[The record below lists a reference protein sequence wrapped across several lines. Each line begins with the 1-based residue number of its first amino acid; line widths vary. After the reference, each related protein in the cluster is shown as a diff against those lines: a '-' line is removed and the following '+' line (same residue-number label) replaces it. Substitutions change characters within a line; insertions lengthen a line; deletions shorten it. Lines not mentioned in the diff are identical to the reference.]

1 MSLTID
7 KNLCTACGSCE
18 EVCPF
23 AAIEVIDDLAQ
34 VNDQCNLCGA
44 CVDACPAEAISIKRE
59 QAAVAEGYQG
69 VWVFAEQRNNQLAH
83 VGFELLGEGRRL
95 ADNLNTSLTAVL
107 FGHNVRD
114 LSAELF
120 AYGADQVVLA
130 DHPHLA
136 GFTDDVYGALLT
148 ALIREHKPEIVL
160 CGATAL
166 GRSFF
171 PKTANALNTGLTAD
185 CTGLA
190 IRPEDRLL
198 LQTRPAFGGNIM
210 ATILCPAHRPQMA
223 TVRPKV
229 MRPGPYESG
238 PSGELIEVDVEKYGL
253 APRTRFLETVADFLE
268 SVPLAEA
275 DVIVAG
281 GRGISSEKGFDM
293 LKELAALLNGAVG
306 ASRGA
311 VDAGLMPYPH
321 QVGQTGK
328 TVSPKLYIACGIS
341 GAVQHLVG
349 MQSSDVIVA
358 INNDPGAP
366 IFDVADYA
374 MVGDLNEIV
383 PALIRSLK
391 RNG

>member
-7 KNLCTACGSCE
+7 KDLCTACGSCE

-23 AAIEVIDDLAQ
+23 GAIEIIDDLAV
-34 VNDQCNLCGA
+34 VNDQCTLCGA
-44 CVDACPAEAISIKRE
+44 CVISCPTEAITLERE
-59 QAAVAEGYQG
+59 AEVVVQGHQG
-69 VWVFAEQRNNQLAH
+69 VWVFAEQRHNQLAQ

-95 ADNLNTSLTAVL
+95 AESLQTSLTAVL
-107 FGHNVRD
+107 FGHEVKD
-114 LSAELF
+114 LSAQLF
-120 AYGADQVVLA
+120 AYGADKVVLA
-130 DHPHLA
+130 DHPDLA
-136 GFTDDVYGALLT
+136 GFTDDVYGDLLT

-160 CGATAL
+160 CGATSM

-171 PKTANALNTGLTAD
+171 PKTANALDTGLTAD

-190 IRPEDRLL
+190 IRREDRLL
-198 LQTRPAFGGNIM
+198 MQTRPAFGGNIM
-210 ATILCPAHRPQMA
+210 ATILCPARRPQMA

-229 MRPGPYESG
+229 MKPGPYENG
-238 PSGELIEVDVEKYGL
+238 RSGELVQVDVEACGIK
-253 APRTRFLETVADFLE
+253 PRTRFLETVADFLE

-281 GRGISSEKGFDM
+281 GRGVGSEKGFDM
-293 LKELAALLNGAVG
+293 LKELAGLLNGAVG

-311 VDAGLMPYPH
+311 VDEGLMPYPH

-328 TVSPKLYIACGIS
+328 TVAPKLYIACGIS

-349 MQSSDVIVA
+349 MQTSDVIVA
-358 INNDPGAP
+358 INNDSGAP
-366 IFDVADYA
+366 IFDVADFA

-383 PALIRSLK
+383 PALIRTLK
-391 RNG
+391 NE

>member
-1 MSLTID
+1 
-7 KNLCTACGSCE
+7 
-18 EVCPF
+18 
-23 AAIEVIDDLAQ
+23 
-34 VNDQCNLCGA
+34 
-44 CVDACPAEAISIKRE
+44 VDACPTEAITIERE
-59 QAAVAEGYQG
+59 TVEVAEGYQG
-69 VWVFAEQRNNQLAH
+69 VWVFAEQRDNQLAQ

-95 ADNLNTSLTAVL
+95 AESLQTSLTAVL
-107 FGHNVRD
+107 FGNGVKE
-114 LSAELF
+114 LASALF
-120 AYGADQVVLA
+120 AYGADRVVLA
-130 DHPHLA
+130 DHPNLT

-160 CGATAL
+160 CGATAM

-171 PKTANALNTGLTAD
+171 PKVANALNTGLTAD

-190 IRPEDRLL
+190 IRREDRLL

-229 MRPGPYESG
+229 MRPGPYQAER
-238 PSGELIEVDVEKYGL
+238 SGELVEVDVESFGIK
-253 APRTRFLETVADFLE
+253 PRTRFLETVADFLE

-281 GRGISSEKGFDM
+281 GRGVGTEKGFDM
-293 LKELAALLNGAVG
+293 LKELAGLLNGAVG

-311 VDAGLMPYPH
+311 VDEGLMPYPH

-358 INNDPGAP
+358 INNDPNAP
-366 IFDVADYA
+366 IFDVADFA

-383 PALIRSLK
+383 PALIRTLN
-391 RNG
+391 NG